1 MAGFGVI
8 VEFSRSKFTSSDN
21 LSCSGVYLGNGFVLT
36 HGTIIIDVIKN
47 KLGKALLQEILRK
60 GFIDYEKDASL
71 ITETFQA
78 TCSEFQIIIPT
89 EHINSVKEELQVPPK
104 TTSDDQR
111 YLLSSAASTEPEN
124 GTRASHSRGK
134 AIWEKPRN
142 SSKPNDN
149 LMQKTLRYSS
159 HPASV
164 AMVFLQ
170 DGITESLST
179 IMPSS
184 QGWKLTEDKDE
195 NLTTQFERILL
206 STFVVLKIMKN
217 GQEEV
222 GKASITDLISS
233 VKKIANITTRSQK
246 GSGVFVESSPFGS
259 LSPDVFLNSLSYG
272 IISNVCGRNGDVL
285 LTDAR
290 CIMGSEGAPVFSDN
304 EKRNLCG
311 LVISPFCWRQG
322 EWLGLTLVASACTVL
337 TVLMHHLKSDFH
349 EENSLEFT
357 KNVESDQQ
365 SAKQLHEVLNGIS
378 SLMFD
383 DKSSVVSLQL
393 CEKMLKKSMN
403 EGFAKIVDSCV
414 VGVQCGSGWGSGV
427 IVNKTPGIIITCAH
441 VIGPANSGAVKIVL
455 ADGSNHQG
463 QVVFKTRPAT
473 LTTQNTGTCRQGK
486 SVWDLAIIATAK
498 SLPSSLPLATEI
510 HPKGWPVV
518 VAGYGVFSPRYLP
531 TPTLSRGI
539 ISKTINFPVQSLHL
553 SEHQSFAVEHSS
565 LSEET
570 NTLMISK
577 VSEDCTDSCK
587 IKDGFFSQS
596 SQNIELHCGREDSKK
611 HSIDSFADY
620 WTVCMKNDQMIPLMM
635 QTTCAVYAGT
645 SGGPVIA
652 LHPQHGFQV
661 VGIVV
666 CNTQDTKNKASFPH
680 INLAV
685 PTPAIARIIE
695 EYIISGDK
703 NVLSYLDI
711 ESTAASQLWAL
722 GVLSKSSL

>member
-8 VEFSRSKFTSSDN
+8 VEFSQSEFTSADN
-21 LSCSGVYLGNGFVLT
+21 LSCSGVYLGNGFVLS

-60 GFIDYEKDASL
+60 GFIDYEKDAIL

-78 TCSEFQIIIPT
+78 TCSEFRIIFPT
-89 EHINSVKEELQVPPK
+89 EHMNSVKEPQAPLK
-104 TTSDDQR
+104 TISDDQR
-111 YLLSSAASTEPEN
+111 FLLSSASSTEAEN
-124 GTRASHSRGK
+124 ATHASHSRDKTICEK
-134 AIWEKPRN
+134 ASN
-142 SSKPNDN
+142 SSTANYKS
-149 LMQKTLRYSS
+149 LQTTCGYSS

-206 STFVVLKIMKN
+206 STFVVLKIMRN
-217 GQEEV
+217 GQEAV
-222 GKASITDLISS
+222 GKASITDLMSS

-272 IISNVCGRNGDVL
+272 IISNVCGSNGDVL

-304 EKRNLCG
+304 QKRSLCG

-322 EWLGLTLVASACTVL
+322 EWLGLTLVACAYSVL
-337 TVLMHHLKSDFH
+337 TVLMNHLKSDSQ
-349 EENSLEFT
+349 EENSQEFT
-357 KNVESDQQ
+357 KNAESNKQ
-365 SAKQLHEVLNGIS
+365 STRQLHEFSNGIS
-378 SLMFD
+378 SDPFD
-383 DKSSVVSLQL
+383 DKSSNLSMQL
-393 CEKMLKKSMN
+393 SEKILKKSMN
-403 EGFAKIVDSCV
+403 EGFAKIVDSSV
-414 VGVQCGSGWGSGV
+414 VGVQCGTGWGSGV
-427 IVNKTPGIIITCAH
+427 IVSKTPGVIITCAH
-441 VIGPANSGAVKIVL
+441 VIGPANSDAVKIVL
-455 ADGSNHQG
+455 ADGSYHQG

-473 LTTQNTGTCRQGK
+473 LTTQNTGTSRQGK
-486 SVWDLAIIATAK
+486 SVWDLAIIVTAK

-510 HPKGWPVV
+510 PPKGWPVV
-518 VAGYGVFSPRYLP
+518 VAGYGVFSPQYLP

-539 ISKTINFPVQSLHL
+539 VSKTINFPAQSLHL
-553 SEHQSFAVEHSS
+553 REDKDFAMEHSNI
-565 LSEET
+565 SEGSSI
-570 NTLMISK
+570 LMITK
-577 VSEDCTDSCK
+577 VRENFTDSSK
-587 IKDGFFSQS
+587 IKARFFNQS
-596 SQNIELHCGREDSKK
+596 SQNIEPHCSREDDKK
-611 HSIDSFADY
+611 HSIDSIADY
-620 WTVCMKNDQMIPLMM
+620 WTACMKNDKMIPLMM

-645 SGGPVIA
+645 SGGPVIS

-666 CNTQDTKNKASFPH
+666 CNTQDTKNKATFPH

-685 PTPAIARIIE
+685 PAPTIARIME

-722 GVLSKSSL
+722 GVLPKSSL

>member
-111 YLLSSAASTEPEN
+111 YILSSAASTEPEK

-246 GSGVFVESSPFGS
+246 GIYFSVMW
-259 LSPDVFLNSLSYG
+259 LMQLALNM
-272 IISNVCGRNGDVL
+272 C
-285 LTDAR
+285 
-290 CIMGSEGAPVFSDN
+290 
-304 EKRNLCG
+304 
-311 LVISPFCWRQG
+311 
-322 EWLGLTLVASACTVL
+322 
-337 TVLMHHLKSDFH
+337 
-349 EENSLEFT
+349 
-357 KNVESDQQ
+357 
-365 SAKQLHEVLNGIS
+365 
-378 SLMFD
+378 
-383 DKSSVVSLQL
+383 
-393 CEKMLKKSMN
+393 
-403 EGFAKIVDSCV
+403 
-414 VGVQCGSGWGSGV
+414 
-427 IVNKTPGIIITCAH
+427 
-441 VIGPANSGAVKIVL
+441 
-455 ADGSNHQG
+455 
-463 QVVFKTRPAT
+463 
-473 LTTQNTGTCRQGK
+473 
-486 SVWDLAIIATAK
+486 
-498 SLPSSLPLATEI
+498 
-510 HPKGWPVV
+510 
-518 VAGYGVFSPRYLP
+518 
-531 TPTLSRGI
+531 
-539 ISKTINFPVQSLHL
+539 
-553 SEHQSFAVEHSS
+553 
-565 LSEET
+565 
-570 NTLMISK
+570 
-577 VSEDCTDSCK
+577 
-587 IKDGFFSQS
+587 
-596 SQNIELHCGREDSKK
+596 
-611 HSIDSFADY
+611 
-620 WTVCMKNDQMIPLMM
+620 
-635 QTTCAVYAGT
+635 
-645 SGGPVIA
+645 
-652 LHPQHGFQV
+652 
-661 VGIVV
+661 
-666 CNTQDTKNKASFPH
+666 
-680 INLAV
+680 
-685 PTPAIARIIE
+685 
-695 EYIISGDK
+695 
-703 NVLSYLDI
+703 
-711 ESTAASQLWAL
+711 
-722 GVLSKSSL
+722 